1 MRAWSL
7 LRATVEGYI
16 EDEAM
21 SRGAAIA
28 YYTIFS
34 LAPLLV
40 IATAVA
46 GLAFGHEAVE
56 GAVAAQLAG
65 LLGETGALAV
75 QGLIRSAAQT
85 GTGGFATVVGTVV
98 LLLTAS
104 GVFAEL
110 QSALNAIWR
119 ATPPERDTLTAI
131 LRARALSLGL
141 VAATG
146 FLLLVSL
153 MASAAIS
160 AVGTWAGRYLPGWP
174 VMLSALNFLASFLG
188 ITLLFAAIYKLL
200 PDRPIAWRDV
210 GVGALATAFL
220 FTIGKSLIG
229 WYIGSSA
236 VASAYGA
243 TGSLLVVLLWIY
255 YSAQIFLL
263 GAEFTRAWA
272 GWQGSPA
279 GLAAAAAA
287 PPAAAAHCPRPSGAG
302 ALLGAAGLGVAL
314 LALIRRRR

>member
-1 MRAWSL
+1 MPRRAWSL
-7 LRATVEGYI
+7 LRATIEGYI

-28 YYTIFS
+28 YYTVFS
-34 LAPLLV
+34 IAPLLV
-40 IATAVA
+40 IATALA
-46 GLAFGHEAVE
+46 GLAFGRQAVE
-56 GAVAAQLAG
+56 GAVAAQLTG

-75 QGLIRSAAQT
+75 QGLIQSAARP
-85 GTGGFATVVGTVV
+85 GTGGVATLLGLVV
-98 LLLTAS
+98 LIITAS

-110 QSALNAIWR
+110 QAALNAIWR
-119 ATPPERDTLTAI
+119 APPPQSDTITAF

-141 VAATG
+141 VGATG

-153 MASAAIS
+153 LASTAIAAL
-160 AVGTWAGRYLPGWP
+160 GTWAGGYLPGWP
-174 VMLSALNFLASFLG
+174 VMLSVLNFATSFLMT
-188 ITLLFAAIYKLL
+188 TLLFAAIYKIL
-200 PDRPIAWRDV
+200 PDRPLAWRDV
-210 GVGALATAFL
+210 AVGALATAFL

-243 TGSLLVVLLWIY
+243 TGSLMVVLLWVF

-272 GWQGSPA
+272 GLRSTTPDPA
-279 GLAAAAAA
+279 VP
-287 PPAAAAHCPRPSGAG
+287 PPAPTRPARQRRLGVFGMAA
-302 ALLGAAGLGVAL
+302 LGAAL
-314 LALIRRRR
+314 LALVRRRR

>member
-1 MRAWSL
+1 MARRLWSL

-34 LAPLLV
+34 IAPLLV

-46 GLAFGHEAVE
+46 GLAFGEQAVH
-56 GAVAAQLAG
+56 GAVASQLTG
-65 LLGETGALAV
+65 LLGETGAVAI
-75 QGLIRSAAQT
+75 QGLIQSAAQT
-85 GTGGFATVVGTVV
+85 GTGGPAALLSAGV
-98 LLLTAS
+98 LLFTAS

-110 QSALNAIWR
+110 QAALNAIWR
-119 ATPPERDTLTAI
+119 APAATEGSTLTTF

-153 MASAAIS
+153 VASAAIS
-160 AVGTWAGRYLPGWP
+160 AFGTWAGGHLPAWP
-174 VMLSALNFLASFLG
+174 VMLSVLNFVTSFALV
-188 ITLLFAAIYKLL
+188 TLLFAAIYKIL
-200 PDRPIAWRDV
+200 PDRPLRWRDV
-210 GVGALATAFL
+210 GVGAVATAFL
-220 FTIGKSLIG
+220 FTVGKSLIG

-263 GAEFTRAWA
+263 GAEFT
-272 GWQGSPA
+272 
-279 GLAAAAAA
+279 
-287 PPAAAAHCPRPSGAG
+287 
-302 ALLGAAGLGVAL
+302 
-314 LALIRRRR
+314 